1 MVLSNRV
8 KKMFKRKIYDD
19 LKNWK
24 EESAGSSALLIEG
37 ARRVGKS
44 TVAEEFAKKEYK
56 SYIII
61 DFSLAEKALKD
72 NLSLIHISE
81 PT

>member
-44 TVAEEFAKKEYK
+44 NSGGRVCQKRIQKLYYHRFFTGGK
-56 SYIII
+56 S
-61 DFSLAEKALKD
+61 
-72 NLSLIHISE
+72 N
-81 PT
+81 